1 VARTTTLHQALEPA
15 KLDLF
20 LVSAVSLFL
29 ELALIRWLPAHI
41 LFLTFFT
48 NTVLLASF
56 LGLAV
61 GCMATRHTRTYISA
75 TSVCLLILLV
85 AGLGME
91 WIRLSLQDIIDVGG
105 NKSVP
110 QMVYFGTEVRVTDLA
125 AFVIPIEF
133 VVGAVFL
140 GVAATMAGL
149 GQALGRRFGR
159 LPNGIEAYTINIG
172 GSLCGVLLF
181 QFFSMWFSPVWWFGL
196 IAVGLT
202 YFVLRDAPGKWWAV
216 ALAVAAPLVLLLPE
230 YFAMGVVAEKFPVE
244 TWSPYYRI
252 NYSTSRREI
261 VVNLLGHQNMVSR
274 NDAFPAYA
282 IPYLLNRDAAQTPF
296 RDILIIG
303 AGSGN
308 DVSRALQWAAA
319 DARIDAVEIDPVI
332 LSLGKRDHPD
342 HPYQDPRVT
351 VHLGDGRN
359 FLRSTTRQYDLIVF
373 ALIDSLV
380 LHSSVSSLRLE
391 SYLFTRQAMADVAER
406 LKPDGMFVTYNYFR
420 QGWIV
425 SRLAKTM
432 LTVFGRPPMV
442 LTLPPRDTIA
452 ADQRAE
458 GFTLLFEGKRADAI
472 EAVFGREGR
481 YSIASGVPPSPLSP
495 NGFRKDKSASGGYID
510 LRPVHVEV
518 PADIRIAEDTWPF
531 LYLRSAAIPAFSW
544 HGIVVMGLISIAMLW
559 FFGWRGAGAQ
569 GGQPDLNVAVLLLG
583 AGFMLIETKAVVHMA
598 LIFGSTWTVNAVV
611 FFAVLAMIGVA
622 NLWVL
627 NRRPAGLRTYYAGLF
642 VMLALNVATPLDS
655 FLGLP
660 QIAQGLAAGVLV
672 LSPVFFAGAIFATL
686 LRDAKRTE
694 QALAYNT
701 AGALI
706 GGFTE
711 NVSLLVGFNYIIVVA
726 GIIYCAS
733 WIFSERSLARSG
745 GTVPLAQVGAS

>member
-1 VARTTTLHQALEPA
+1 VTPTAALHPSPARP
-15 KLDLF
+15 KFDLF
-20 LVSAVSLFL
+20 LVSALSLFL

-61 GCMATRHTRTYISA
+61 GCLAVRRDRTYISGSA
-75 TSVCLLILLV
+75 ACLVILLA

-91 WIRLSLQDIIDVGG
+91 WVRLSLQDIIDVGG

-110 QMVYFGTEVRVTDLA
+110 QMVYFGTEARVTDLA
-125 AFVIPIEF
+125 AFVIPIEL

-140 GVAATMAGL
+140 AVAATMAGL
-149 GQALGRRFGR
+149 GQLLGRRFAR
-159 LPNGIEAYTINIG
+159 LPSGIEAYTINIG
-172 GSLCGVLLF
+172 GSLCGVLIFQLF
-181 QFFSMWFSPVWWFGL
+181 SKWFSPLWWFGS
-196 IAVGLT
+196 IAVGMV
-202 YFVLRDAPGKWWAV
+202 YFVLRDAKRKWWAV
-216 ALAVAAPLVLLLPE
+216 AFAAAAPLVLLLPE
-230 YFAMGVVAEKFPVE
+230 FFAIGVTAERFPVE

-252 NYSTSRREI
+252 NYSPASRTI
-261 VVNLLGHQNMVSR
+261 VVNLIGHQNMVSR
-274 NDAFPAYA
+274 NDTFPAYA
-282 IPYLLNRDAAQTPF
+282 IPYLLNRDAGQRPF
-296 RDILIIG
+296 HDILIIG

-308 DVSRALQWAAA
+308 DVSRALQWAAP

-342 HPYQDPRVT
+342 HPYQDPRVN
-351 VHLGDGRN
+351 VHVGDGRN

-373 ALIDSLV
+373 ALVDSLV
-380 LHSSVSSLRLE
+380 LHSTVSSLRLE
-391 SYLFTRQAMADVAER
+391 SYLFTRQAMADVAQR

-432 LTVFGRPPMV
+432 QIVFGRQPMV
-442 LTLPPRDTIA
+442 LTLPPRDAIA
-452 ADQRAE
+452 ADQKAE
-458 GFTLLFEGKRADAI
+458 GFTLLFEGARANAI
-472 EAVFGREGR
+472 QSAFGRDGR
-481 YSIASGVPPSPLSP
+481 YSIPLGVPPAPSMP
-495 NGFRKDKSASGGYID
+495 NGFKLDKGANVSYLD
-510 LRPVHVEV
+510 LKPVSVEV
-518 PADIRIAEDTWPF
+518 PADVRIAEDTWPF
-531 LYLRSAAIPAFSW
+531 LYLRSAEIPAFTW
-544 HGIVVMGLISIAMLW
+544 HGIVVMGLISAAMLW
-559 FFGWRGAGAQ
+559 LFGRRAGGEP
-569 GGQPDLNVAVLLLG
+569 GGELNLNLAVLLLG
-583 AGFMLIETKAVVHMA
+583 AGFMLLETKAVVHMA

-611 FFAVLAMIGVA
+611 FSAVLVMIGIA
-622 NLWVL
+622 NLWVSTHG
-627 NRRPAGLRTYYAGLF
+627 PAKLGTYYAGLL
-642 VMLALNVATPLDS
+642 VMLAANVVMPLDS

-686 LRDAKRTE
+686 LRNAKRPE

-706 GGFTE
+706 GGLAE
-711 NVSLLVGFNYIIVVA
+711 NLSLLVGFSYIIVVA

-733 WIFSERSLARSG
+733 WVFSERSLRRSRDAVSLVHA
-745 GTVPLAQVGAS
+745 GTP